1 MVRVA
6 VVVFGIPIAVALSL
20 VMLVA
25 DTTALIALAVVPLPV
40 IHVMGGINPEQN
52 AIAWFVLR
60 VQLVCWITLPLWIV
74 AGAVAS
80 VLSPWLHR
88 LESRGDRRANPGSS
102 RGALAF
108 AALAVVAWSAALP
121 FTQPEQ
127 MLAYRVD
134 RSYRRA
140 GPIAALDLMSAHDPE
155 EFPPGWQPPPRK
167 FPGEPPF
174 DEVVDMLEAVDES
187 RHAAWV
193 CDRICDRFI
202 ELEGHHAYDIPGELF
217 GDSGPRLVRILTRLK
232 RGRELAH
239 ALGPRDEWAK
249 RFPEATEEQRATLK
263 ALRSLAGEEIPNA
276 AAGPPE
282 PENAAGWDA
291 KAPESFDHGWH

>member
-1 MVRVA
+1 MVAQIGKSWR
-6 VVVFGIPIAVALSL
+6 
-20 VMLVA
+20 
-25 DTTALIALAVVPLPV
+25 
-40 IHVMGGINPEQN
+40 
-52 AIAWFVLR
+52 
-60 VQLVCWITLPLWIV
+60 
-74 AGAVAS
+74 
-80 VLSPWLHR
+80 
-88 LESRGDRRANPGSS
+88 SRDSGNS

-108 AALAVVAWSAALP
+108 AAFAVLAWSAALP

-167 FPGEPPF
+167 FPGEPSF

-217 GDSGPRLVRILTRLK
+217 GDSGPRLVQILTRLK

-249 RFPEATEEQRATLK
+249 TLSGGNRRT
-263 ALRSLAGEEIPNA
+263 ACHFESTPLLAGEEIPNPA
-276 AAGPPE
+276 PGPPE
-282 PENAAGWDA
+282 PENAAGGTRRHRRVLTTDGT
-291 KAPESFDHGWH
+291 D